1 MLRSA
6 SNRVGESISRPYSE
20 DKGQRIAILII
31 FQETRELFG
40 CESLSTGIHE
50 RQRRFSA
57 ARRLTG
63 CCPPAQLQKRS
74 FITQSDPIDLDIA
87 RNPFQVFIG
96 ERLNRRL
103 FRLPNPCNLDL
114 HGGQSS
120 LASRCQYHRSSE
132 LDVLSPNV
140 SPNRA

>member
-6 SNRVGESISRPYSE
+6 SNRLAKSISRPDSQ
-20 DKGQRIAILII
+20 DQRQRIAILII

-40 CESLSTGIHE
+40 CELLSTGIHE

-57 ARRLTG
+57 TRRLPG
-63 CCPPAQLQKRS
+63 GCPPAQLQKRS
-74 FITQSDPIDLDIA
+74 FVAQRNSFDLHIA
-87 RNPFQVFIG
+87 RNAFQVFTR

-103 FRLPNPCNLDL
+103 FRLPNPRNLGL

-120 LASRCQYHRSSE
+120 LASGCQYYRCSE
-132 LDVLSPNV
+132 LDALSPN
-140 SPNRA
+140 